1 MSLETLISQIEPHQ
15 ETFVSHELREPQ
27 VIIDK
32 TKNKA
37 PPDPMR
43 QLVELPDSD
52 FQTHMVGR
60 QNSLYYS
67 FLILVDPGFRTSL
80 NQRKAVSDFI
90 DSLMSKL
97 DTDPSINRL
106 IEGVSLTTTILR
118 MLIKDTDRHA
128 PEVFWYLSAV
138 SNLNLVVVSELDKDI
153 KLYCKGDAHSI
164 SHSHLIFYQDPNGV
178 VHPVFYGDVNDS
190 QQLSFTNELVNYLI
204 NQASQ
209 LICKKTYLKKP
220 VVNRHL
226 AKLKVAELRQMA
238 VEKGIE
244 IKKFSKVSG
253 KQIYKKKEELIAELV
268 GET

>member
-1 MSLETLISQIEPHQ
+1 MSLETLIRQIEPSQ
-15 ETFVSHELREPQ
+15 EKFVSHDSRESQ
-27 VIIDK
+27 VVIDK
-32 TKNKA
+32 PKAKA

-43 QLVELPDSD
+43 QLVELPNLP

-67 FLILVDPGFRTSL
+67 FLILVDQGFRTSL

-90 DSLMSKL
+90 DSLMSNL
-97 DTDPSINRL
+97 DTDPSVKRL
-106 IEGVSLTTTILR
+106 IEEVSFNTTRLR
-118 MLIKDTDRHA
+118 MLIKDTDRHT

-153 KLYCKGDAHSI
+153 KLYCKGDTHSI
-164 SHSHLIFYQDPNGV
+164 SNSHLIFYQDPNGV

-190 QQLSFTNELVNYLI
+190 QKLSFTNELVNYLI

-209 LICKKTYLKKP
+209 LICKKTYSKKP
-220 VVNRHL
+220 VANRYL
-226 AKLKVAELRQMA
+226 AKLKVAELRKMA

-253 KQIYKKKEELIAELV
+253 KQIYKKKEELISELV
-268 GET
+268 EET